1 MASSIDKMAIDDATV
16 GNQIT
21 APVDDETKKGPDAV
35 VESAA
40 SSDAGN
46 KDRRRFKEYN
56 EAAFDQSEDPR
67 FYKPIPEYEGIHRW
81 DPDFDWTEE
90 EEKRL
95 VRKVDWRIC
104 TFACIT
110 FFALQLDRGNVVQ
123 ATSDTLL
130 SDLGMNTNDYNTG
143 QTIFY
148 CAFLFAELPSQLISK
163 KLGPDRWIPIQMF
176 SWSLIAACQAFL
188 ANRSGYYV
196 CRALLGLFEGGF
208 IPDTILFLSFWYK
221 SKELPIRLSFF
232 WVSYQGTAIIGAFLA
247 FGFLHIRGEDGT
259 GGWRYLFAYEGLI
272 TGVIA
277 IIAAFWMPPSPTQ
290 TKGILRGK
298 DGWFSE
304 HEEKI
309 LVNRIIRD
317 DPSKGS
323 MHNRQAVTPKM
334 LWKALWDYDM
344 WPIYLLGL
352 TWMIPNTPATSY
364 ISLQLKSLGYNT
376 FQTNLMTIPA
386 YALFIVNL
394 LFWTWISERF
404 NIRFLLGIVAEV
416 WCLVPLIALAILP
429 DSTSPWALWI
439 LNVIL
444 IGAPYVHAI
453 IVAMTSRNA
462 GSVSTR
468 TVASAIYNMMVQ
480 VSSII
485 GNNIYREND
494 KPHYRVGNRVLIALA
509 AWSLAFFIGARYYYV
524 WRNKKRAEIWD
535 RMSSTE
541 REQYLAANGDKGNKR
556 YNFIPTG
563 VPLQTS

>member
-1 MASSIDKMAIDDATV
+1 MASSNDKMAVDDATV
-16 GNQIT
+16 VNEINT
-21 APVDDETKKGPDAV
+21 TAAPVDDEAKKGPDAIV
-35 VESAA
+35 DSDVSSNSES
-40 SSDAGN
+40 
-46 KDRRRFKEYN
+46 KDRRRFKEFS
-56 EAAFDQSEDPR
+56 EAAFEQTEDPR

-81 DPDFDWTEE
+81 DPDFDWTEAE
-90 EEKRL
+90 ETRL
-95 VRKVDWRIC
+95 IRKIDWRVC

-123 ATSDTLL
+123 ATSDTMLA
-130 SDLGMNTNDYNTG
+130 DLGMDTNDYNTG

-188 ANRSGYYV
+188 ENKTGYYV

-247 FGFLHIRGEDGT
+247 FGFLHIRRDDGT

-298 DGWFSE
+298 NGWFNE

-317 DPSKGS
+317 DPSKGT

-364 ISLQLKSLGYNT
+364 ISIQLKSLGFST
-376 FQTNLMTIPA
+376 FQTNLLTIPA
-386 YALFIVNL
+386 YVIFIINL

-404 NIRFLLGIVAEV
+404 DIRFLLGIVAEV
-416 WCLVPLIALAILP
+416 WCLVPLIALAVLP
-429 DSTSPWALWI
+429 DNTSPWALWI

-453 IVAMTSRNA
+453 VVAMTSRNA

-468 TVASAIYNMMVQ
+468 TVASALYNMMVQ
-480 VSSII
+480 VSNII
-485 GNNIYREND
+485 GNNIYREQD

-509 AWSLAFFIGARYYYV
+509 AWSLALFVGAKYYYM

-535 RMSSTE
+535 RMSSDE
-541 REQYLAANGDKGNKR
+541 RTAYLAANSNKGNKR
-556 YNFIPTG
+556 LDFRFTY
-563 VPLQTS
+563 